1 MVWPNPSAHE
11 ITYDFVAE
19 VPDVIE
25 LGLFGILMRQGIK
38 DITQFT
44 LYILSTISLIE
55 TVLEQQMFNDGVGF
69 VVLQDINQSGDA
81 PPPKS
86 HGLLLLRVI
95 RHLAR
100 NPWSRDTALF
110 RNRWGI
116 AARLR
121 GDFTSW
127 RSFRRRWPSVTLLE
141 ANKTV
146 NPPICP
152 RNLAGLW
159 QSQRIIP
166 LARQDTLEELSAKL
180 KEKAPTTRE
189 YPAQR
194 FVDTALRQYAPWCET
209 IPPKDNTGLPECSDE
224 KDQKFIDLA
233 FAGEADFLITRDRA
247 LLAMD
252 PQTPF
257 SILDAAA
264 FRRLGT

>member
-1 MVWPNPSAHE
+1 MGARIIRRCKSFTPNSHRSSDRSISLTPIIPPSQHD
-11 ITYDFVAE
+11 Y
-19 VPDVIE
+19 
-25 LGLFGILMRQGIK
+25 LSRLL
-38 DITQFT
+38 
-44 LYILSTISLIE
+44 LST
-55 TVLEQQMFNDGVGF
+55 G
-69 VVLQDINQSGDA
+69 
-81 PPPKS
+81 
-86 HGLLLLRVI
+86 H
-95 RHLAR
+95 
-100 NPWSRDTALF
+100 
-110 RNRWGI
+110 
-116 AARLR
+116 
-121 GDFTSW
+121 
-127 RSFRRRWPSVTLLE
+127 
-141 ANKTV
+141 
-146 NPPICP
+146 
-152 RNLAGLW
+152 AGRTEREW
-159 QSQRIIP
+159 
-166 LARQDTLEELSAKL
+166 L